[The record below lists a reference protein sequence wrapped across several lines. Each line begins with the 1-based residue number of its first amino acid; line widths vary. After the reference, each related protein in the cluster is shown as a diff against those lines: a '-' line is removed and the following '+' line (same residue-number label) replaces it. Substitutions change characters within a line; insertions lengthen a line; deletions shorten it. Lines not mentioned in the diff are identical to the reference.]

1 MENNLNIKDNIL
13 LLDQGRDSI
22 FYNKNIFT
30 FRIRNNEKYLISSI
44 LENKINYIVTD
55 NIKKIPKCINYKYI
69 KDIELKNATRNF
81 LNFKNFYKGKVL
93 KIKESKCKY

>member
-1 MENNLNIKDNIL
+1 MRKIL
-13 LLDQGRDSI
+13 LGGAFI
-22 FYNKNIFT
+22 IGGYFI
-30 FRIRNNEKYLISSI
+30 
-44 LENKINYIVTD
+44 
-55 NIKKIPKCINYKYI
+55 IKKLMA